1 MQANWRTSV
10 LRTLRFEH
18 SNGFHGALRHD
29 DDYCE
34 QTHGIEYP
42 SQLEHAKKLVG
53 SCIRE
58 HRQQFRNADNDRE
71 PQDARQ
77 DYVRGKNEN
86 SGNRAPE
93 SFADDAGQG
102 HTCSYPTHMK
112 KAIAECGVAL

>member
-71 PQDARQ
+71 PKTLARIT
-77 DYVRGKNEN
+77 YEARTRTAGIARP
-86 SGNRAPE
+86 RASRMMPVK
-93 SFADDAGQG
+93 DTPV
-102 HTCSYPTHMK
+102 HTLR
-112 KAIAECGVAL
+112 I